1 MRGHWR
7 QSARSSGGRRDN
19 NARPTGHDRRDL
31 THPIERSKR
40 LNAKKLCQFAIA
52 ILASSACSRESAEHH
67 SRKKLDTSAPVGV
80 EIDSAKLAMYAPLP
94 DVADSKANPVTDEKA
109 FLGRMLFYDQRL
121 STAQDLSCNSCHKL
135 DDYGA
140 DGRDFSLGHK
150 GKKLSRNSPTIYGA
164 ALGFTQFWDGRAETV
179 EDAVKGILLD
189 PDVMAESNE
198 RRITDTLGS
207 MPEYAAA
214 FKLAFPDA
222 ESPVTLENTTKALG
236 AFIRRL
242 LTPSKW
248 DRFLKGE
255 KAALDDSEKKGFLK
269 FVEVGCPTC
278 HVGPLVGGTMYQVL
292 GKEKA
297 WPNQKDKGRSSV
309 TKSPSDDMT
318 FKVPQLRNIER
329 TAPYFHD
336 ASSSSLDS
344 AVKTMAEYQLK
355 KEISA
360 EDAGSIVTWL
370 KTLTGTIPSEFI
382 RKPTLPTSTA
392 KTPKPDTK

>member
-1 MRGHWR
+1 M
-7 QSARSSGGRRDN
+7 
-19 NARPTGHDRRDL
+19 
-31 THPIERSKR
+31 
-40 LNAKKLCQFAIA
+40 NAKKLCQFAIA

-67 SRKKLDTSAPVGV
+67 SRKKLDISAPAGV

-94 DVADSKANPVTDEKA
+94 DVADSKDNPVTDEKA

-121 STAQDLSCNSCHKL
+121 SKAQDLSCNSCHKL
-135 DDYGA
+135 DEFGA
-140 DGRDFSLGHK
+140 DARDFSLGHK
-150 GKKLSRNSPTIYGA
+150 GKKLSRNSPTVYGA
-164 ALGFTQFWDGRAETV
+164 ALEFAQFWDGRAATL
-179 EDAVKGILLD
+179 EDAIKGILLD
-189 PDVMAESNE
+189 PDVMAEPNE
-198 RRITDTLGS
+198 RRITDTIGS

-214 FKLAFPDA
+214 FKLAFPDV
-222 ESPVTLENTTKALG
+222 ENPITLDDTAKALG
-236 AFIRRL
+236 AFVRRL
-242 LTPSKW
+242 QTPSKW
-248 DRFLKGE
+248 DRFLKGD

-292 GKEKA
+292 GKEKP

-336 ASSSSLDS
+336 ASSNSLDG

-360 EDAGSIVTWL
+360 EDAGSIVIWL
-370 KTLTGTIPSEFI
+370 KTLTGTVPSEFI
-382 RKPTLPTSTA
+382 RKPNLPTSTA